1 MNSSKLTFKNL
12 FQRYLATFS
21 LQSRIPSIFSSRA
34 VTDNLVKNNWTI
46 SAEYGIELVTKLNFL
61 NLLYRYQHNYEVD
74 RLVSQKFSKS
84 DAVTVDSTEAK
95 FYKKELE
102 LKKMKQR
109 LQDTAQFNLDA
120 KNYNYIGLYHYLVAK
135 NGQKEMYSNFFGLS
149 NEDRLGHILIS
160 GNAGFGK
167 SSLMKNMFLQDT
179 QNHLGGVWIS
189 NDRNNTLEVLNKNPA
204 YRASDIIYLK
214 PNDPNF
220 SFGINLFDGANQ
232 DTIIEA
238 VIDIFKNIW
247 QGEQTDKIS
256 YFLEP
261 ILYLI
266 LKNPNLVGFSEYQ
279 KIINNFSFRNQLLE
293 NCTDRKVLEFW
304 NNYKK
309 SDEADMQSTLIKLE
323 SINRNQIIRDIIDN
337 PTKEIRIS
345 DILNDNKILIL
356 DLSELPDGNVS
367 ARFLGNLILKKVS
380 QLCNE
385 RDRQKSKLFSVY
397 VDEFSSY
404 TGEDL
409 FSKVSNLRKNNVSL
423 VYSQQGTYD
432 KKEKMELGSVCFGSF
447 VNRVT
452 FNTSDPYS
460 WFVNHDETL
469 EIDSLIKNLP
479 KLTCLFEGVINGF
492 PINPILLDV
501 IQNIFSTS
509 YDNLLFIN
517 NPKHFFTKITVTKP
531 SFNIPISKNNSKPNQ
546 STAVIQSEAK
556 NLQQSTTQVKPKQ
569 ENTENPFE
577 AEIKDKTASELR
589 VIIKDLENSIKND
602 ANGKPRKNKL
612 NAPRRKTIEGR
623 IAVAKNLLNSK

>member
-1 MNSSKLTFKNL
+1 MTNSKLTFQNL

-21 LQSRIPSIFSSRA
+21 LQSRIPAIYSSREVSA
-34 VTDNLVKNNWTI
+34 NLIKNFFSITPQYDVVM
-46 SAEYGIELVTKLNFL
+46 ATKLSFL
-61 NLLYRYQHNYEVD
+61 NNLYKYQHNYEID
-74 RLVSQKFSKS
+74 RLVAQKFSKS
-84 DAVTVDSTEAK
+84 DVVAVDGTEAK
-95 FYKKELE
+95 FHKKELE

-109 LQDTAQFNLDA
+109 LQDTTQFDIES
-120 KNYNYIGLYHYLVAK
+120 KNYNYLGLYHYLIAK
-135 NGQKEMYSNFFGLS
+135 NGAKEMYSNFFGLS
-149 NEDRLGHILIS
+149 NEDRLGHVLIS

-179 QNHLGGVWIS
+179 QNSLGGVWIS
-189 NDRNNTLEVLNKNPA
+189 NDRNNTHEILNKIPG
-204 YRASDIIYLK
+204 YRAKDIIYLK
-214 PNDPNF
+214 PNDANF
-220 SFGINLFDGANQ
+220 SFGIDLFDGANQ
-232 DTIIEA
+232 DTIIET

-266 LKNPNLVGFSEYQ
+266 LKNPDLVGFSEYQ
-279 KIINNFSFRNQLLE
+279 KIINNFNFRNQLLE

-323 SINRNQIIRDIIDN
+323 SINRNQIIRDVIDN
-337 PTKEIRIS
+337 QVRQARIS
-345 DILNDNKILIL
+345 DILNNNKILVL

-385 RDRQKSKLFSVY
+385 RNREKSKLFSVY

-404 TGEDL
+404 SGEDL

-447 VNRVT
+447 VNRIT

-460 WFVNHDETL
+460 RFVNHDEDL
-469 EIDSLIKNLP
+469 ELDSLIKNLP
-479 KLTCLFEGVINGF
+479 KLTCLFEGVIKGF

-501 IQNIFSTS
+501 VQGIFGTDYNNSRS
-509 YDNLLFIN
+509 IN
-517 NPKHFFTKITVTKP
+517 SPEHFFSRVRNEKVSAEFVPALTKMNVAATSTT
-531 SFNIPISKNNSKPNQ
+531 SKEPKQKSSSPKPN
-546 STAVIQSEAK
+546 SSD
-556 NLQQSTTQVKPKQ
+556 
-569 ENTENPFE
+569 NPFLS
-577 AEIKDKTASELR
+577 EIKDKTAGEIR
-589 VIIKDLENSIKND
+589 IIIQDLEKSLKFD
-602 ANGKPRKNKL
+602 SAGKPRKNKL
-612 NAPRRKTIEGR
+612 NGVRRKSIENR
-623 IAVAKNLLNSK
+623 IILAKEVLSRK